1 MRKLLIVFGCCGL
14 TLISVWASDQLE
26 LDAARWREY
35 GKRDELALARSM
47 YVKGYR
53 DGYAGGD
60 SAMEKITA
68 VLTKDNPPDAAKKK
82 LVAPQTVRLSEMLNL
97 KNNVTV
103 GRLQSAIDS
112 FYGDYRNAPV
122 CWKTALQFSVW
133 SLNGDAPTEQELDSA
148 RKFDAG
154 NGCH

>member
-1 MRKLLIVFGCCGL
+1 MRKLFIFVGCCGL

-35 GKRDELALARSM
+35 GKRDELARSM
-47 YVKGYR
+47 FVKGYR
-53 DGYAGGD
+53 DGYAAGN
-60 SAMEKITA
+60 SAMEKITV
-68 VLTKDNPPDAAKKK
+68 VLTKDNPPDAAKRK
-82 LVAPQTVRLSEMLNL
+82 LVAPQSLRLAEMLNL

-103 GRLQSAIDS
+103 GKIANAMDS

-133 SLNGDAPTEQELDSA
+133 SLNGDAPAEQELDSA
-148 RKFDAG
+148 RKFDAA
-154 NGCH
+154 NGCN